1 MTAQEEE
8 LWKRLPSFLGLGN
21 WETLVNAGI

>member
-21 WETLVNAGI
+21 WGTLVNAGI